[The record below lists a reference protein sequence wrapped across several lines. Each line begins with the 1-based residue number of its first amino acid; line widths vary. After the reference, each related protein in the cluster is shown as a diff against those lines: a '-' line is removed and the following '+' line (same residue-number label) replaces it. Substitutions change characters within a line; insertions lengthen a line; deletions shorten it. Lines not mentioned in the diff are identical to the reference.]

1 MMKKNLILSTILVFA
16 LTISTAVLA
25 KSPDFETI
33 DYPGAWYTFLR
44 GINNRGQIVGYD
56 SGPDAWGS
64 FLFDGDTFTTIEFPE
79 ASTTEVYR
87 GINDRGQIVG
97 TYTDSDWVSHA
108 FLFDRGT
115 YTIIDPPDPWHI
127 HVAFGINNRGQILG
141 HYFGDTGMHSYLVDG
156 DTFTTIAFPG
166 ADYTIAYD
174 INDRGQVVGDAW
186 DDSNC
191 HAFLFD
197 GGTFTTLTIPGST
210 YTSAQGINN
219 RGQIVGSF
227 YDDTGSHGFVFDG
240 DTFITIDF
248 PGALETWAGGIND
261 RGQIVGSYLDSNW
274 ETHGFLAEKIRMA
287 PPASAPDS
295 KVTTTWARIK
305 AR

>member
-1 MMKKNLILSTILVFA
+1 MMKKNLTLSTILVFA
-16 LTISTAVLA
+16 LIISTAAPA
-25 KSPDFETI
+25 KSLEFETI
-33 DYPGAWYTFLR
+33 DFPGLIDVR
-44 GINNRGQIVGYD
+44 GINNRGQIVGSYYL
-56 SGPDAWGS
+56 GKQYGYV
-64 FLFDGDTFTTIEFPE
+64 LDGDTFTTIEFPGCD
-79 ASTTEVYR
+79 ATQVFG
-87 GINDRGQIVG
+87 GINDRGQVVG
-97 TYTDSDWVSHA
+97 TAYIGGGGHA

-115 YTIIDPPDPWHI
+115 FTIIDLPEPLHTHI
-127 HVAFGINNRGQILG
+127 AYDINNRGQVVGI
-141 HYFGDTGMHSYLVDG
+141 YSDITGTHGYLLDG
-156 DTFTTIAFPG
+156 GKFTPIDFPG
-166 ADYTIAYD
+166 AGVTFAFS
-174 INDRGQVVGDAW
+174 INDRGQVVGYAGVDG
-186 DDSNC
+186 
-191 HAFLFD
+191 AFLFD
-197 GGTFTTLTIPGST
+197 RGTFSTINHG
-210 YTSAQGINN
+210 GDINN
-219 RGQIVGSF
+219 RGQIVGSY